1 MFSLYF
7 EIKSVKAFTLD
18 IKGVFTSNG
27 HLASIVQAAHPPL
40 PKPDDPGDHGEA
52 EDDALEQGED
62 ADGVHHLL
70 LDTDPETQSKS
81 SRSGPSSL
89 KS

>member
-1 MFSLYF
+1 MIAF
-7 EIKSVKAFTLD
+7 E

-27 HLASIVQAAHPPL
+27 NLASIVQAAHPPL
-40 PKPDDPGDHGEA
+40 PKPDDPGHHGEA

-62 ADGVHHLL
+62 ADGVHLV